1 MNLEHL
7 NEAQKQAV
15 LQTEGPVMVLAGA
28 GSGKT
33 RTLVSRIQYLLNDKK
48 VSPFQLLAVTF
59 SNKAAKEMRER
70 IAADSHFDLGALQI
84 TTFHAFCSR
93 VLRMEAQYL
102 GLSRNF
108 TIYDGSEQ
116 KSVIK
121 GILGKRGISQKEI
134 HPSEVQYFIEDAKNN
149 GHYIG
154 AKPDPLLDEV
164 DKDDLFYDFFVDYEG
179 ELHKSNA
186 VDFGGL
192 ITGVLNLFDNFPE
205 VLERYQKRFKYLLVD
220 EYQDT
225 NRAQFK
231 LVKMLSDKT
240 RNICVVGDED
250 QSIYSWRGADI
261 RNILDFEK
269 LYSDANLIKLE
280 QNYRSSK
287 NIIEAASHVIS
298 RNEQRKGKE
307 LWTDNERGDSIQ
319 IMECPDDKA
328 EANFVAKEVKE
339 LVVSGVDPTDIAI
352 FYRTNAQSRVVE
364 DALRSSKIPYR
375 VVAGIKFYE
384 RKEIKDMLGYLRLV
398 VNEKDSLALSRV
410 INTPARGIG
419 VRTLRKIEDE
429 AVKNNVSLWE
439 LLEEMINKPEE
450 YKHLKLSA
458 KVKSSLA
465 GFVSLIQEAKVCEV
479 EKRLP
484 STMYEKV
491 LHESGYYEALSAE
504 KTYEAQA
511 RLENLEELVSAIKQY
526 EAEAEEATMTGFLE
540 NITLDSSVDESD
552 EPEKEVSMMTIH
564 GSKGLEYPFVFV
576 TGAEESLFPSYRSIE
591 SGEEAIEEERR
602 LFYVAMTRAM
612 KKLYIL
618 FAQGRMLWGSIKFNG
633 PSRFLDEIPEDY
645 YKWEFYKTNSPFGK
659 STKKRVTNGVD
670 YDDEFSQVQSYKET
684 EIVYSQSFASTKP
697 LAQSIYPEGTVVK
710 HKLYGEGRVL
720 ESKGAGKEE
729 KIVILFRDGARKKFM
744 AKFAPIEKV

>member
-7 NEAQKQAV
+7 NKAQRDAV

-33 RTLVSRIQYLLNDKK
+33 RTLVSRIQHLLEDKK

-70 IAADSHFDLGALQI
+70 IAAGSEFDMGALQI
-84 TTFHAFCSR
+84 TTFHAFCSK

-108 TIYDGSEQ
+108 TIYDGAEQ

-121 GILGKRGISQKEI
+121 AILGKRGISQKEI
-134 HPSEVQYFIEDAKNN
+134 HPSEVQYFIEDAKNA
-149 GHYIG
+149 GHYVG
-154 AKPDPLLDEV
+154 AKSDPLLDEV
-164 DKDDLFYDFFVDYEG
+164 DKDDLFYDFFVEYES

-205 VLERYQKRFKYLLVD
+205 VLERYQKRFRYLLVD

-231 LVKMLSDKT
+231 LIKMLADRT

-269 LYSDANLIKLE
+269 IYEEAQLIKLE

-319 IMECPDDKA
+319 VMECPDDKA
-328 EANFVAKEVKE
+328 EAEFVAKEVKS
-339 LVVSGVDPTDIAI
+339 LLVSGVEATDIAI
-352 FYRTNAQSRVVE
+352 FYRTNAQSRIIE
-364 DALRSSKIPYR
+364 DALRSIKIPYR

-384 RKEIKDMLGYLRLV
+384 RKEIKDMLSYLRLV

-410 INTPARGIG
+410 VNTPARGIG

-429 AVKNNVSLWE
+429 AVKQNISLWE
-439 LLEEMINKPEE
+439 MLELLINSPDD
-450 YKHLKLSA
+450 YKHLRLSA

-465 GFVSLIQEAKVCEV
+465 GFVSLIQEGKVFEA

-484 STMYEKV
+484 SELYEKL
-491 LHESGYYEALSAE
+491 LHESGYYESLAAE

-511 RLENLEELVSAIKQY
+511 RIENLEELVSAIKQY
-526 EAEAEEATMTGFLE
+526 ESEMDEPTMTGFLE
-540 NITLDSSVDESD
+540 NIALDSAVDESE

-564 GSKGLEYPFVFV
+564 GSKGLEYPYVFV
-576 TGAEESLFPSYRSIE
+576 TGTEETLFPSYRSIE
-591 SGEEAIEEERR
+591 SGDDAIEEERR

-618 FAQGRMLWGSIKFNG
+618 FAQGRMLWGSVKFNG
-633 PSRFLDEIPEDY
+633 PSRFLDEIPENY
-645 YKWEFYKTNSPFGK
+645 YQWDFFKANSPFGK
-659 STKKRVTNGVD
+659 QTKKPSNGFD
-670 YDDEFSQVQSYKET
+670 YDDDFNQAHDYGEKEV
-684 EIVYSQSFASTKP
+684 VYSQTFTPSKTPVQMSTF
-697 LAQSIYPEGTVVK
+697 PEGTMVK
-710 HKLYGEGRVL
+710 HKLYGEGRIL
-720 ESKGAGKEE
+720 ESRGVGKEE

>member
-1 MNLEHL
+1 MNLDHL
-7 NEAQKQAV
+7 NEAQRNAV

-33 RTLVSRIQYLLNDKK
+33 RTLVSRIQYLLNEKGI
-48 VSPFQLLAVTF
+48 SPFQMLAVTF

-70 IAADSHFDLGALQI
+70 IATDSKYDLGALQI
-84 TTFHAFCSR
+84 TTFHAFCSK
-93 VLRMEAQYL
+93 VLRLEAQYL

-108 TIYDGSEQ
+108 SIYDSSEQ

-121 GILGKRGISQKEI
+121 SLLGKRGISQKEI
-134 HPSEVQYFIEDAKNN
+134 HPSEIQYFIEDAKNS

-154 AKPDPLLDEV
+154 AKKDPLLDEV
-164 DKDDLFYDFFVDYEG
+164 DKEDLFYDFFVDYEA

-231 LVKMLSDKT
+231 LIKMLSEKS

-261 RNILDFEK
+261 RNILDFES
-269 LYSDANLIKLE
+269 LFGDAQLIKLE

-287 NIIEAASHVIS
+287 NIIEAATHVIS

-307 LWTDNERGDSIQ
+307 MWTDNERGESIQ
-319 IMECPDDKA
+319 IVECPDDKA
-328 EANFVAKEVKE
+328 EASFIGKETQN
-339 LVVSGVDPTDIAI
+339 LIDSGVDPADIAI

-364 DALRSSKIPYR
+364 DALRSLKIAYR

-384 RKEIKDMLGYLRLV
+384 RKEIKDMLAYLRLV

-429 AVKNNVSLWE
+429 AVKKNLSLWE
-439 LLEEMINKPEE
+439 LVEGLENDGEE
-450 YKHLKLSA
+450 YKHLKLTA
-458 KVKSSLA
+458 KVNSSLS
-465 GFVSLIQEAKVCEV
+465 GFVTLVQEAKLHEK

-484 STMYEKV
+484 SRLYEKV
-491 LHESGYYEALSAE
+491 LHESGYYESLSAE
-504 KTYEAQA
+504 KSYEAQA

-526 EAEAEEATMTGFLE
+526 EAENEEPSMLGFLE
-540 NITLDSSVDESD
+540 TITLDSSVDATD
-552 EPEKEVSMMTIH
+552 DPAREVSMMTIH
-564 GSKGLEYPFVFV
+564 GSKGLEYPYVFV
-576 TGAEESLFPSYRSIE
+576 SGAEESLFPSFQSIE
-591 SGEEAIEEERR
+591 AGEEAIEEERR

-612 KKLYIL
+612 KKL
-618 FAQGRMLWGSIKFNG
+618 
-633 PSRFLDEIPEDY
+633 
-645 YKWEFYKTNSPFGK
+645 
-659 STKKRVTNGVD
+659 
-670 YDDEFSQVQSYKET
+670 
-684 EIVYSQSFASTKP
+684 
-697 LAQSIYPEGTVVK
+697 
-710 HKLYGEGRVL
+710 H
-720 ESKGAGKEE
+720 
-729 KIVILFRDGARKKFM
+729 
-744 AKFAPIEKV
+744 